1 MYFCETWVC
10 DGTTGHIWGQGGGGG
25 GGGGGGLV
33 VMAMPTTFDNV
44 R

>member
-10 DGTTGHIWGQGGGGG
+10 DGTTGHMGGGGG
-25 GGGGGGLV
+25 GGGGGGDGNANHV
-33 VMAMPTTFDNV
+33 DNV

>member
-25 GGGGGGLV
+25 GGGGGGAGGDGNANHV
-33 VMAMPTTFDNV
+33 
-44 R
+44 